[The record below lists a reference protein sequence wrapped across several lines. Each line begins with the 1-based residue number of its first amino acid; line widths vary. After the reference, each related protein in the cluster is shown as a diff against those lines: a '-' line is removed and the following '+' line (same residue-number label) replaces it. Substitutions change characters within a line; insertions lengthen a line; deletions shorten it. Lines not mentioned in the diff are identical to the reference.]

1 MSLRYS
7 VVPNQWRLGL
17 TLLSNPDSLGLA
29 SRICIIFVSQTKVWH
44 ERFDANEMDQ
54 DSSKEQCVAAATD
67 FIDFADSRGLKY
79 SMQAK
84 IPTMH
89 VDVNVPAKQV
99 EKEAVN

>member
-1 MSLRYS
+1 
-7 VVPNQWRLGL
+7 
-17 TLLSNPDSLGLA
+17 
-29 SRICIIFVSQTKVWH
+29 
-44 ERFDANEMDQ
+44 MDQ

-79 SMQAK
+79 SMPAK

-99 EKEAVN
+99 DKEAVN

>member
-1 MSLRYS
+1 
-7 VVPNQWRLGL
+7 
-17 TLLSNPDSLGLA
+17 
-29 SRICIIFVSQTKVWH
+29 
-44 ERFDANEMDQ
+44 MDQ
-54 DSSKEQCVAAATD
+54 DSSKEQCVAAATDFID